1 MFDII
6 NLSLSVVT
14 FFLYL
19 SILTSSGTVICILLF
34 KLTDAKKIVI
44 LFGYLGLIS
53 SIFGFALKGANLTG
67 DFYGMIDKD
76 ILMLLWTTPIGTSF
90 FYQIFGLLFI
100 ILGSYIRAYGGWIS
114 IFGSIAAIYSFIQ
127 IGHLADKNN
136 ILLSIIL
143 IMHLISVAFWIGILL
158 PLKKLLK
165 TPPRH
170 IEAVKVGQ
178 KFGTLAI
185 YFIPILTLA
194 GIIMSYSIVGSFSA
208 LVYTKYGQTLLL
220 KIAFFVIVLALGATN
235 KLILIPQL
243 KNKNPQASL
252 RLINVINIEYLF
264 ILLILLVTTILTT
277 NINLPM

>member
-19 SILTSSGTVICILLF
+19 SILTSRGTVICILLF

-67 DFYGMIDKD
+67 DLYGMIDKD

-90 FYQIFGLLFI
+90 SYQIFGLLFI

-165 TPPRH
+165 TPPKTYR
-170 IEAVKVGQ
+170 
-178 KFGTLAI
+178 
-185 YFIPILTLA
+185 
-194 GIIMSYSIVGSFSA
+194 SS
-208 LVYTKYGQTLLL
+208 
-220 KIAFFVIVLALGATN
+220 
-235 KLILIPQL
+235 
-243 KNKNPQASL
+243 
-252 RLINVINIEYLF
+252 
-264 ILLILLVTTILTT
+264 
-277 NINLPM
+277 

>member
-6 NLSLSVVT
+6 NLALSLTT

-19 SILTSSGTVICILLF
+19 GVLTSTGTVICILFF
-34 KLTDAKKIVI
+34 KLNDANKIVI
-44 LFGYLGLIS
+44 FFGFLGLIS
-53 SIFGFALKGANLTG
+53 SIIGFALKGANLTG
-67 DFYGMIDKD
+67 SLYGMLDKD
-76 ILMLLWTTPIGTSF
+76 ILMLLWTTPVGTSF
-90 FYQIFGLLFI
+90 FYQIFGLLLI
-100 ILGSYIRAYGGWIS
+100 ISGSYVRTYGLWIS
-114 IFGSIAAIYSFIQ
+114 VFGGIAAIYSFLQ
-127 IGHLADKNN
+127 IGHLVDKNN

-143 IMHLISVAFWIGILL
+143 IMHLLSVAFWMGILL

-243 KNKNPQASL
+243 KNKNPQASV

-264 ILLILLVTTILTT
+264 ILLILLVTTILTK

>member
-14 FFLYL
+14 FFIYL

-67 DFYGMIDKD
+67 DLYGMIDKD

-90 FYQIFGLLFI
+90 FYQIFGLLLI
-100 ILGSYIRAYGGWIS
+100 ILGSYIRANGIWIS
-114 IFGSIAAIYSFIQ
+114 IFGGIAAIYSFLQ

-136 ILLSIIL
+136 ILLNIIL

-158 PLKKLLK
+158 PLKKLIK

-170 IEAVKVGQ
+170 IEAVEVGQ
-178 KFGTLAI
+178 KFGILAI
-185 YFIPILTLA
+185 YIIPILALA

-243 KNKNPQASL
+243 KNKNPQASV